1 MRHLLFIVIDYCKF
15 WILIV
20 VRPVVIITHQVKFDR
35 WLNNVMANNVMN
47 NNVMVENSYVGVGG
61 ILMPMAKSINVENV
75 GDFYPQ
81 HYYTYNQT
89 LESLSSILTQIS
101 SLHNILLFA
110 GEDNGNLYLQVGN
123 IGHEN
128 YPYDDQSHPP
138 KIVYGRKWR
147 IDRDTPA
154 PEIVQTALLAIQ
166 KVREHEVRELLVW
179 RDPSTAAASTPFSC
193 HQDVQLIAGYL
204 RKRSSQ
210 TNEAD
215 LTSIDTLIPE
225 LTFGG
230 RQLSVVTRIP
240 LADSRCLLEICLSE
254 STAKHRSFVEFD
266 DARVSLV
273 LDGWSVALFL
283 HELMDALIRISDI
296 YTENTFMFAG
306 IQRFNR
312 QVDPRII
319 GKLSVLSRPY
329 KKHMADKE
337 FLKSFS
343 RMNYQVDKKR
353 APQIGAG
360 LLSEL
365 NKAKLYQ
372 HSALDGHM
380 PVGYQRSNG

>member
-1 MRHLLFIVIDYCKF
+1 
-15 WILIV
+15 
-20 VRPVVIITHQVKFDR
+20 
-35 WLNNVMANNVMN
+35 MANNPMN
-47 NNVMVENSYVGVGG
+47 NNMMVENNYVGFGG
-61 ILMPMAKSINVENV
+61 VLMPMAKSINIETV
-75 GDFYPQ
+75 GNFYPQ

-89 LESLSSILTQIS
+89 LGSLSSILSQIS
-101 SLHNILLFA
+101 SLNNILLFA
-110 GEDNGNLYLQVGN
+110 GEDNDSLYLQVGN

-128 YPYDDQSHPP
+128 YPNADHSHPP
-138 KIVYGRKWR
+138 KLVYGRKWR
-147 IDRDTPA
+147 IDRDTPT

-204 RKRSSQ
+204 RKHRSSQ
-210 TNEAD
+210 TTESD
-215 LTSIDTLIPE
+215 LTSIETLIPQ
-225 LTFGG
+225 LSFGG
-230 RQLSVVTRIP
+230 RQLNVVTQLP
-240 LADSRCLLEICLSE
+240 LADNRCLLEICLSKP
-254 STAKHRSFVEFD
+254 TAKHGSFNEFD
-266 DARVSLV
+266 EARVSLV

-306 IQRFNR
+306 VQRFNR

-329 KKHMADKE
+329 KKHMADQE
-337 FLKSFS
+337 FLKSFN

-353 APQIGAG
+353 APQLGSG
-360 LLSEL
+360 QLSEL

-372 HSALDGHM
+372 HNALDGHM
-380 PVGYQRSNG
+380 PVGYQRIAG